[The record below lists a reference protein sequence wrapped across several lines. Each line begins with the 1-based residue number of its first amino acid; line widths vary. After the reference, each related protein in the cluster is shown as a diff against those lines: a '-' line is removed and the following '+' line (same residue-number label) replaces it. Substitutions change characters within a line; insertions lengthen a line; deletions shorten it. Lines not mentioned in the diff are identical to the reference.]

1 MLTFFAPS
9 YYEKRNWKYK
19 KILIANLGGDQYFY
33 SSILFLSILSAELIT
48 RSRSHSG
55 LRTVTSASKVKRILF
70 ANAKLTDC
78 SQKLNDFL
86 PDKPKSKF

>member
-1 MLTFFAPS
+1 MWATMPQ
-9 YYEKRNWKYK
+9 K
-19 KILIANLGGDQYFY
+19 QQ
-33 SSILFLSILSAELIT
+33 
-48 RSRSHSG
+48 
-55 LRTVTSASKVKRILF
+55 ASKVKRIPF